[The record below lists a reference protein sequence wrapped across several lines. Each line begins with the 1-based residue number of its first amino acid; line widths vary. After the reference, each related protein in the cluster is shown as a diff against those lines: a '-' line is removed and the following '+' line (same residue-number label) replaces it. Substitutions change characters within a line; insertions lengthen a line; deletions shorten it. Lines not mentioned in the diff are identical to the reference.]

1 MWTRSSRQDWS
12 WLESTI
18 ADKIRT
24 ARCRAGGVEAH
35 HFPSMGLIMR
45 RLAVAGIDS
54 AVGSAVMVHFDG
66 TAEVSGVRLE
76 EESAVAELCRT
87 CTDIIVCGDASRSS
101 WGDDSEDLTRD
112 MKLLPRYVQLAADAD
127 VRLVYIS
134 SDAVFGGP
142 WVFHDDDSDGF
153 SDSSYSRQLRQ
164 IEQCVL
170 TIPRNLVVRTNA
182 LSDVSDSWLDH
193 LRQSFRQQTP
203 QRVSANRFATPL
215 ASSRLALLLDHIL
228 LTSAA
233 GVVHLAGAERMS
245 AWNFASELAR
255 MESASV
261 HCALPSIENPPCE
274 QSLRCTRARQEF
286 LLRMPTLNQTI
297 EELVG
302 GSASGRLR
310 AA

>member
-1 MWTRSSRQDWS
+1 M
-12 WLESTI
+12 
-18 ADKIRT
+18 RT
-24 ARCRAGGVEAH
+24 ARCRAGDEAH
-35 HFPSMGLIMR
+35 HFPSMGLVMR

-66 TAEVSGVRLE
+66 TAEVRGVRLE
-76 EESAVAELCRT
+76 EEAAVAELCQT

-112 MKLLPRYVQLAADAD
+112 TKLLPRYVQLAAEAD

-153 SDSSYSRQLRQ
+153 SSSRYSRQLRQ
-164 IEQCVL
+164 VELRVL
-170 TIPRNLVVRTNA
+170 SVSRNLVVRTNA
-182 LSDVSDSWLDH
+182 LSDVSGSWLDH

-203 QRVSANRFATPL
+203 QRVSANQFATPL
-215 ASSRLALLLDHIL
+215 TSSRLALLLDHVL

-233 GVVHLAGAERMS
+233 GVIHLAGAERMS
-245 AWNFASELAR
+245 AWNFAAELATA
-255 MESASV
+255 ESASIQ
-261 HCALPSIENPPCE
+261 CALPSIENPPCE

-286 LLRMPTLNQTI
+286 RLRMPTLSQTI
-297 EELVG
+297 NELTG
-302 GSASGRLR
+302 GNASGHLR